1 MQLIIYCAYS
11 AQFKKENSMKTQYLS
26 LFASL
31 FLLAACAVQPKVSMQ
46 TAVTKHAATQMAS
59 PKSQKA
65 KPANMPDINLESA
78 VYEVAVAEGVRY
90 QDVIDSLKSVSE
102 GMNFVNPANFPIAE
116 HMKLRGVDPQGIK
129 EVHSF
134 CNLSMGTEIMLDH
147 PEFLVFAPCR
157 IALYEKPDANQ
168 KLKLFLGLDRP
179 TFDLKSI
186 HNPTERAQKS
196 AQELE
201 DALIL
206 LMSKARKG
214 DI

>member
-1 MQLIIYCAYS
+1 
-11 AQFKKENSMKTQYLS
+11 MKTQYLS
-26 LFASL
+26 LFACL
-31 FLLAACAVQPKVSMQ
+31 FLLSACVVQPNASKQ
-46 TAVTKHAATQMAS
+46 TATQMMSA
-59 PKSQKA
+59 KSQKA

-78 VYEVAVAEGVRY
+78 VYEVAVAEGVSY
-90 QDVIDSLKSVSE
+90 QDVVDSLKSVSE

-168 KLKLFLGLDRP
+168 KLKLFIGLDRP
-179 TFDLKSI
+179 TFDLQSI
-186 HNPTERAQKS
+186 HNPTERAKKS